1 MVDFSVVY
9 SFLVSL
15 GIGALVG
22 IERQRSIS
30 NDVSVAGVRT
40 FILIALLGTSLAMIT
55 EYFSGVIP
63 AIFAGG
69 LIVLICLGYYR
80 SSIDKNSVGLTTEI
94 SEIMVFAIGFMV
106 YHAEMRD
113 MAVMLGIA
121 TAILLAMKER
131 IHHFARVVEKFE
143 FTDTLKFCA
152 ITFIILP
159 LLPNNAIDPWGVI
172 VPYKIWLMVVLISGI
187 SYLGYIFVKI
197 LGPDRGVGLTGFMG
211 GLTSSTAV
219 ATVMASKSREN
230 PGIMRP
236 AVFAAILASS
246 VMFIRVLVQIAVV
259 NSQILDQVMLPMAAM
274 FAASIIISIIIWHKR
289 TEIKAEFKLETPFAL
304 SPALKF
310 GVFFMIILLF
320 SNFSRTLF
328 GDHGLYIVGMIS
340 GLADVDAITLST
352 AAMAA
357 KGEIETNTA
366 TTAITIAVISNTIM
380 KLIYSIMLGSRKFA
394 QTMGIATLLIIASGV
409 IALAVF

>member
-1 MVDFSVVY
+1 
-9 SFLVSL
+9 
-15 GIGALVG
+15 
-22 IERQRSIS
+22 
-30 NDVSVAGVRT
+30 
-40 FILIALLGTSLAMIT
+40 
-55 EYFSGVIP
+55 
-63 AIFAGG
+63 
-69 LIVLICLGYYR
+69 
-80 SSIDKNSVGLTTEI
+80 
-94 SEIMVFAIGFMV
+94 MVFAIGFMV

>member
-1 MVDFSVVY
+1 
-9 SFLVSL
+9 
-15 GIGALVG
+15 
-22 IERQRSIS
+22 
-30 NDVSVAGVRT
+30 
-40 FILIALLGTSLAMIT
+40 
-55 EYFSGVIP
+55 
-63 AIFAGG
+63 
-69 LIVLICLGYYR
+69 
-80 SSIDKNSVGLTTEI
+80 
-94 SEIMVFAIGFMV
+94 MV

-259 NSQILDQVMLPMAAM
+259 NSQIMDQVMLPMAAM
-274 FAASIIISIIIWHKR
+274 FAASIII
-289 TEIKAEFKLETPFAL
+289 
-304 SPALKF
+304 
-310 GVFFMIILLF
+310 
-320 SNFSRTLF
+320 
-328 GDHGLYIVGMIS
+328 
-340 GLADVDAITLST
+340 
-352 AAMAA
+352 
-357 KGEIETNTA
+357 
-366 TTAITIAVISNTIM
+366 
-380 KLIYSIMLGSRKFA
+380 
-394 QTMGIATLLIIASGV
+394 
-409 IALAVF
+409 